1 MLLLTTKCWT
11 EKQNFSIV
19 LKCCHFAYFDEE
31 VSVSIWL
38 TIAYYSRF
46 LLCYEWRTP
55 SVAHVWWAIWSDQ
68 PSKHTI
74 VQTLN
79 FRVKMCIECT
89 FMSSCDIFVTVTSWT
104 EGKFKEPNI
113 EIRKLKSYCMMS
125 LWPWWVANCFWPLGC
140 CWVTVQ
146 PMMTRFLF

>member
-11 EKQNFSIV
+11 EKENFSIV
-19 LKCCHFAYFDEE
+19 YKMLPLCIFWRRGVCVYLTNN
-31 VSVSIWL
+31 SIL
-38 TIAYYSRF
+38 FTIPF
-46 LLCYEWRTP
+46 VLWMKDT

-68 PSKHTI
+68 PFKHTI

-104 EGKFKEPNI
+104 EGKFKEPSPSI

-140 CWVTVQ
+140 CWVTHDD
-146 PMMTRFLF
+146 